1 MKQGGYHYNM
11 YKINKSYIEKC
22 LRIIE
27 KTYKDCYFDLYV
39 NGFLYRRFL
48 NNCEVRAA
56 IFLFKNYNGIITQD
70 PAYKSD
76 LYLWLEV

>member
-1 MKQGGYHYNM
+1 M

-27 KTYKDCYFDLYV
+27 KTYKDGFFDLYV
-39 NGFLYRRFL
+39 NGFLYKRRL
-48 NNCEVRAA
+48 NNSEVRAA

-70 PAYKSD
+70 CIYKSD
-76 LYLWLEV
+76 VFLWLEV